1 MRLVMFPL
9 LNKVEKRLKSQNC
22 TDQPMAL
29 FMMSLLV
36 SLILCQISRVDIIL
50 VLAKYHASPS
60 LADESF
66 QRQSWYAFAVDVDS
80 GLPSLVG
87 EPYTG
92 VELKCKVFYYV
103 VL

>member
-9 LNKVEKRLKSQNC
+9 LNKVEKRLKSQKC
-22 TDQPMAL
+22 ADQPMAL
-29 FMMSLLV
+29 YMMSLLV

-66 QRQSWYAFAVDVDS
+66 QRQS
-80 GLPSLVG
+80 
-87 EPYTG
+87 
-92 VELKCKVFYYV
+92 
-103 VL
+103 